1 MSDKSYIAFLELNK
15 EAANNAILGVYINL
29 FDELNKVDISEA
41 DKIMDTIKMH
51 HTNMKKINE
60 LFDDAIKNEQRKTIK
75 ANKED
80 TKVDTAKEDDENT
93 FECEFCDATGV
104 CKDFGGYF
112 FCESCEVA
120 GARFIIKSG
129 FPF

>member
-41 DKIMDTIKMH
+41 NKIMDTIKMH

-60 LFDDAIKNEQRKTIK
+60 LFDDAIKNEQTKTET
-75 ANKED
+75 ANK
-80 TKVDTAKEDDENT
+80 KE
-93 FECEFCDATGV
+93 CCFCKEIAV
-104 CKDFGGYF
+104 CRYFGGNF
-112 FCESCEVA
+112 FCNTCEYA
-120 GARFIIKSG
+120 GGRFIRNSG